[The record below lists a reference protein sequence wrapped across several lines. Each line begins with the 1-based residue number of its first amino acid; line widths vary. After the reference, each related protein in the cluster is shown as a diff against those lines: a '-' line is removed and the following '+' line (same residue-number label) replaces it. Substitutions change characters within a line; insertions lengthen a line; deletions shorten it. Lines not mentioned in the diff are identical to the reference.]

1 MAEHG
6 GLRAA
11 AAALLLPSAALAQ
24 DVAPSPRT
32 APTPAIDCELHV
44 WPGSDLGSIYY
55 GWFHGGIVNGQVT
68 GRKGYPLVPPKVID
82 TAEQVVLL
90 RQARLQTLF
99 NRPDYKLEVH
109 TEALSSRTIRTS
121 TTRIGPAEPT
131 CYAELLVD
139 DVFLQQDV
147 IGGTY
152 LKVLFRFRDFGA
164 AATPQRTFSS
174 WVQTQLTLFPP
185 NKPEQLDA
193 GISEVRAAYANDIAL
208 FAKAALKPPK
218 QKHRK

>member
-1 MAEHG
+1 MG
-6 GLRAA
+6 VYGQL
-11 AAALLLPSAALAQ
+11 AAALLLPSAAHAQ
-24 DVAPSPRT
+24 DVAPTPQA
-32 APTPAIDCELHV
+32 APTPALACELHV

-68 GRKGYPLVPPKVID
+68 GRKGYPVVPPKVID
-82 TAEQVVLL
+82 TSQQVALL
-90 RQARLQTLF
+90 SEAKPQTLLD
-99 NRPDYKLEVH
+99 RPDYKLVLY

-139 DVFLQQDV
+139 DVILQQDV

-152 LKVLFRFRDFGA
+152 LKVLFRFREFGA

-174 WVQTQLTLFPP
+174 WVQTKLTLFPP
-185 NKPEQLDA
+185 NNPEQLDA
-193 GISEVRAAYANDIAL
+193 GISEVRAAYANDITL
-208 FAKAALKPPK
+208 FAKAVLKPSKPK
-218 QKHRK
+218 RHR